1 MELKNSDD
9 RSMYKD
15 IMKPTEKYGYFD
27 IDNKEYVITRPDTP
41 TPWINY
47 LGFGGFGSFI
57 SNNGGGLLF
66 DGDPGKRRLT
76 RYRYNTLP
84 VDRQGRYIY
93 IKDMES
99 GEYYSPTWQPVIK
112 DLDFYECRHGLSYTT
127 IRGEYSGIKSEL
139 TVYIPVDKNYEV
151 WSCKLKNISD
161 KTKNL
166 KLFPYI
172 EFSHHDGHIDNMM
185 EWARYF
191 MTCTCENKTIVFD
204 SAPEFNNCGPLFGFM
219 STTLD
224 IDGYDCHRDSFIGA
238 FRSEQN
244 PIAVEKGNC
253 SDTQINA
260 DQACGAFSCPLALNT
275 GEEKH
280 FLVIVGATKDPNTIS
295 KTVEEALNIDNVDK
309 DLHNIKSKWDA
320 LLENCQIN
328 TPDEDVNKMINI
340 WHAYQCH
347 TTFNWSRFVSF
358 YERGSDRGWGFR
370 DSMQDV
376 LGIMHAMPEKAKER
390 IKTLLKIQCSNG
402 NAKAVLYPATG
413 ETKGGDRSDDHLWSV
428 YSVCAYIKE
437 TGDYAFLDEVLPYH
451 DGGDGTVL
459 EHLLKGL
466 EFTKNH
472 TGVHD
477 IPLFLLNDW
486 NDSLAAIGKGGKA
499 ESAFVFFQAATAA
512 YQLKELL
519 DHIGKDSSY
528 VTEYYAWC
536 EENYKQLW
544 DGKWFIRAFTD
555 EGEKY
560 GTDEDE
566 LNKIFLNPQSWAV
579 LSHLPTEEEAQS
591 AFDNVNRYLMC
602 DLGYIS
608 HYPASAGYDRANKKF
623 FPLHSGIKENGGVF
637 CHASTWAVI
646 AQAMIRRNDDA
657 FKAYK
662 ATLPCRRN
670 DISQN
675 TLIEPYV
682 YASAMLGPSHER
694 YGAGSNS
701 WLTGTASWMYYAV
714 TQYILGFR
722 AEYDGILIDPCIP
735 SDWDG
740 FQMTRIYR
748 GKKCNLTVKGSKGKI
763 NQLNVNGNVING
775 NYIPYSLIKDM
786 DTVEIIASYTE

>member
-1 MELKNSDD
+1 MNEKN
-9 RSMYKD
+9 
-15 IMKPTEKYGYFD
+15 IMTPTQKYGYFD
-27 IDNKEYVITRPDTP
+27 VENKEYVITRPDTP

-47 LGFGGFGSFI
+47 LGFGDFGGFI
-57 SNNGGGLLF
+57 SNNAGGLLF

-76 RYRYNTLP
+76 RYRYNTMP
-84 VDRQGRYIY
+84 VDRPGRYIY
-93 IKDMES
+93 IKDTES
-99 GEYYSPTWQPVIK
+99 GEYFSPTWQPVMK
-112 DLDFYECRHGLSYTT
+112 KPDFYECRHGLSYTT
-127 IRGEYSGIKSEL
+127 IKGEYMGIRSEL
-139 TVYIPVDKNYEV
+139 TFYIPVDKNYEV
-151 WSCKLKNISD
+151 WSCKIKNISGS
-161 KTKNL
+161 KKNL

-172 EFSHHDGHIDNMM
+172 EFAHHDGHIDNMM

-191 MTCTCENKTIVFD
+191 MTCTCEDKTIVFD

-224 IDGYDCHRDSFIGA
+224 IDSFDCHRDSFIGA
-238 FRSEQN
+238 FRSEEK
-244 PIAVEKGNC
+244 PIAVENGKC
-253 SDTQINA
+253 SNTQNNA
-260 DQACGAFSCPLALNT
+260 DQSCGAFSCPLTLES

-280 FLVIVGATKDPNTIS
+280 FIVVIGATKEPDTIK
-295 KTVEEALNIDNVDK
+295 KTVEDALN
-309 DLHNIKSKWDA
+309 
-320 LLENCQIN
+320 LENVKSDLAAIKNKWESLLSCCSIN
-328 TPDEDVNKMINI
+328 TPDADMNKMINI

-390 IKTLLKIQCSNG
+390 IKTLLKIQRRNG
-402 NAKAVLYPATG
+402 NAKAVYYPATG

-437 TGDYAFLDEVLPYH
+437 SGDYAFLDEKLAYE
-451 DGGDGTVL
+451 DGGEGSVL
-459 EHLLKGL
+459 EHLIKGL
-466 EFTKNH
+466 EFTKANVGEH
-472 TGVHD
+472 G
-477 IPLFLLNDW
+477 IPLFLVNDW

-519 DHIGKDSSY
+519 EHTKRDSSY
-528 VTEYYAWC
+528 VNEYYKWC
-536 EENYKQLW
+536 RENYRQLW

-566 LNKIFLNPQSWAV
+566 ENKIFLNPQSWAV
-579 LSHLPTEEEAQS
+579 LSHLPSKEEAKS

-602 DLGYIS
+602 ELGYIS

-646 AQAMIRRNDDA
+646 AQAMLKRNNDA
-657 FKAYK
+657 FNAYK
-662 ATLPCRRN
+662 ITLPCRRN
-670 DISQN
+670 DIAET

-682 YASAMLGPSHER
+682 YASALLGPSHER

-701 WLTGTASWMYYAV
+701 WLTGTASWMYYAA

-722 AEYDGILIDPCIP
+722 PEYDGILIDPCIP
-735 SDWDG
+735 DDWDG
-740 FQMTRIYR
+740 FEMTRIYR
-748 GKKCNLTVKGSKGKI
+748 GKECHLKVRGSKGEIKK
-763 NQLNVNGNVING
+763 LTVNGNVIEG
-775 NYIPYSLIKDM
+775 SFIPSYLTEKADR
-786 DTVEIIASYTE
+786 VEIIAEFE

>member
-1 MELKNSDD
+1 MSENN
-9 RSMYKD
+9 
-15 IMKPTEKYGYFD
+15 IMTPTEKYGYFD
-27 IDNKEYVITRPDTP
+27 VENKEYVITRPDTP

-47 LGFGGFGSFI
+47 LGFGDFGSFI

-76 RYRYNTLP
+76 RYRYNTMP
-84 VDRQGRYIY
+84 VDRPGRYIY
-93 IKDMES
+93 IKDTKS
-99 GEYYSPTWQPVIK
+99 GEYFSPVWQPVMK
-112 DLDFYECRHGLSYTT
+112 KPDFYECRHGLSYTT
-127 IRGEYSGIKSEL
+127 IKGEYCGIKTEM
-139 TVYIPVDKNYEV
+139 TVYIPVGKNYEV
-151 WSCKLKNISD
+151 WSCKLKNISGD
-161 KTKNL
+161 KKDL
-166 KLFPYI
+166 KLFPYV
-172 EFSHHDGHIDNMM
+172 EFAHHDGHIDNMM

-191 MTCTCENKTIVFD
+191 MTCTCEDKTIVFD

-224 IDGYDCHRDSFIGA
+224 TSSFDCHRDSFIGA
-238 FRSEQN
+238 FRSEEN
-244 PIAVEKGNC
+244 PIAVERGKC
-253 SDTQINA
+253 SNTQNNA
-260 DQACGAFSCPLALNT
+260 DQSCGVFCCPLSLFD

-280 FLVIVGATKDPNTIS
+280 FLVIVGATKDKDTIE
-295 KTVEEALNIDNVDK
+295 KTVSEALNIHNVEK
-309 DLHNIKSKWDA
+309 DLAEIKNKWEA
-320 LLENCQIN
+320 LLSCCSIN
-328 TPDEDVNKMINI
+328 TPDEDMNKMINI

-390 IKTLLKIQCSNG
+390 IKTLLKIQRQNG
-402 NAKAVLYPATG
+402 NARAVLYPATG

-437 TGDYAFLDEVLPYH
+437 SGDYAFLDEMVPYE
-451 DGGDGTVL
+451 DGGEGSVL
-459 EHLLKGL
+459 EHLIKGL
-466 EFTKNH
+466 EFTRENV
-472 TGVHD
+472 GEHD
-477 IPLFLLNDW
+477 IPLFLINDW
-486 NDSLAAIGKGGKA
+486 NDSLAAIGKDGKA

-519 DHIGKDSSY
+519 EHTGRDSSY
-528 VTEYYAWC
+528 VGEYYEWC
-536 EENYKQLW
+536 RGNYKKLW

-560 GTDEDE
+560 GTDEDKE
-566 LNKIFLNPQSWAV
+566 NKIFLNPQSWAV
-579 LSHLPTEEEAQS
+579 LSHLPSEDEAKS

-602 DLGYIS
+602 ELGYIS

-646 AQAMIRRNDDA
+646 AQAMLGRNEDA
-657 FKAYK
+657 FNAYK

-670 DISQN
+670 DISKT

-682 YASAMLGPSHER
+682 YASALLGPSHER

-701 WLTGTASWMYYAV
+701 WLTGTASWMYYAA

-722 AEYDGILIDPCIP
+722 PEYDGVLIDPCIP
-735 SDWDG
+735 KEWHG
-740 FQMTRIYR
+740 FEMTRIYR
-748 GKKCNLTVKGSKGKI
+748 GKECRLKVKGSEGKI
-763 NQLNVNGNVING
+763 KKLTVNGKVVEGNFVAYSVIE
-775 NYIPYSLIKDM
+775 KAE
-786 DTVEIIASYTE
+786 TVEIIAEFE